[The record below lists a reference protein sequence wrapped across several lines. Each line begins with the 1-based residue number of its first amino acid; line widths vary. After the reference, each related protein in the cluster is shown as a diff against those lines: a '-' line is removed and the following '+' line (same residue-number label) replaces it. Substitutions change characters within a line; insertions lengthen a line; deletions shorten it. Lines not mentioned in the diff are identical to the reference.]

1 MVFVASAVPLT
12 PPREVRVNHR
22 RSRAVGVSFDCEEE
36 CQGGIF
42 PAFNLLG
49 SVEWTDITNDGL
61 VEFREL
67 QPQTE
72 YSIVIRRR
80 YRARHWLR
88 EEFEFGESS
97 MPLNITTC
105 PENMEGFY
113 QIDNATCY
121 AQAGFYENLAGA
133 AESCKELESRLPLQA
148 LKDACTEPGFRIQ
161 NLPVAHGFWRPSL
174 KTDTVL
180 QCPKRHFCHGERV
193 ENSPNQYCT
202 ANHSGVYC
210 SGCVEGFKLG
220 PQGCEEC
227 DAASQEDSLHAL
239 LIAISLLILVELCL
253 FFYVVANSGAFKCC
267 KPKPNLNDTGS
278 PSALNGKKT
287 CFTRFKYDALS
298 VLKQVNFGTKS
309 RILLGYLQV
318 YFSFQRTF
326 NQEIDLSQWEFLAVL
341 DFASSLNVLT
351 ILELFYSKCAF
362 DFNHY
367 DLLLFYTLMPVA
379 MLCCLTGLVRIFVM
393 GCVRNPSMQ
402 AKVRESLISAILFL
416 LFVIY
421 TPVSETVFAT
431 FWCEDF
437 EVTDGRI
444 ASSALRADYQLS
456 CLASEDPSRIGYVV
470 YASFMVLIY
479 PIGIVALYSALI
491 YKAFGSCSPREVCH
505 GKGLR
510 QGRSPDVHIRQNIR
524 RKSIH
529 FLTAPYR
536 QHFLWFETYE
546 LLRKLCQTSTLG
558 FLQSI
563 QLGSSYATR
572 ILLPVI
578 ALNTGII
585 FICVLIWLQP
595 YQSFGDF
602 IFAVISLFM
611 LLPAAQ
617 IPLFDPFRR
626 NSEAQVGVAS
636 LVWVEIGLFLTI
648 IMIEIVATSCLRPSH
663 DDAAS
668 TTSSSGPISSDA
680 DNAEKFSANSF
691 VHNGVKET
699 KSVSPGIYLDQHVPQ
714 RLCTKREVAQS

>member
-1 MVFVASAVPLT
+1 M
-12 PPREVRVNHR
+12 
-22 RSRAVGVSFDCEEE
+22 
-36 CQGGIF
+36 
-42 PAFNLLG
+42 
-49 SVEWTDITNDGL
+49 
-61 VEFREL
+61 EFRDL
-67 QPQTE
+67 QPETK

-80 YRARHWLR
+80 YRAKDWLR

-97 MPLNITTC
+97 VPLEISTC

-113 QIDNATCY
+113 QTDNATCY

-133 AESCKELESRLPLQA
+133 AESCKELESRLPLEA
-148 LKDACTEPGFRIQ
+148 LKDVCTEPGFRIQ
-161 NLPVAHGFWRPSL
+161 TLPIAHGFWRPSL
-174 KTDTVL
+174 KTDAIL
-180 QCPKRHFCHGERV
+180 QCPNRQFCRGERV
-193 ENSPNQYCT
+193 EDSPDQYCT

-220 PQGCEEC
+220 PQGCEKC

-239 LIAISLLILVELCL
+239 LIAIALLILVELCL

-267 KPKPNLNDTGS
+267 KPKPNLNSTGS
-278 PSALNGKKT
+278 PRALNGMNT
-287 CFTRFKYDALS
+287 CFGRFKDDAHAA
-298 VLKQVNFGTKS
+298 LKRVNFGTKS

-326 NQEIDLSQWEFLAVL
+326 NQEIDLSQWEFLAAL

-379 MLCCLTGLVRIFVM
+379 MICCLTGFVRIFVM

-402 AKVRESLISAILFL
+402 AKVRESLTSAILFL

-437 EVTDGRI
+437 EFTDGSLT
-444 ASSALRADYQLS
+444 SSALRADYQLS
-456 CLASEDPSRIGYVV
+456 CLTSEDTSRLGYII
-470 YASFMVLIY
+470 YAIFMVLIY
-479 PIGIVALYSALI
+479 PIGIVALYSVLI
-491 YKAFGSCSPREVCH
+491 YKAFGRCSAREVCH
-505 GKGLR
+505 SKGLS
-510 QGRSPDVHIRQNIR
+510 QRSSEQVPIRKHIRQ
-524 RKSIH
+524 KSVN

-536 QHFLWFETYE
+536 QNFHWFETYE

-563 QLGSSYATR
+563 KLGSSYATR

-595 YQSFGDF
+595 YQSIGDF
-602 IFAVISLFM
+602 TFAVISLFM
-611 LLPAAQ
+611 LLPATQ

-626 NSEAQVGVAS
+626 DSESQVGLAS
-636 LVWVEIGLFLTI
+636 LIWVEIALFLTI
-648 IMIEIVATSCLRPSH
+648 TMVELV
-663 DDAAS
+663 AAS
-668 TTSSSGPISSDA
+668 RLQPTSDDTSSTTYSSKLIANDT
-680 DNAEKFSANSF
+680 DKTEEFSARSF
-691 VHNGVKET
+691 VQNTAKET
-699 KSVSPGIYLDQHVPQ
+699 KSESSGIHLDQHMPQ
-714 RLCTKREVAQS
+714 LLSSNSEVAQV